1 MAETS
6 VSQRWELRRCEA
18 CGHENMR
25 PRRLARDEGE
35 ARCPCGT
42 SSFIVFDLLL
52 VAREHTGEESG
63 DPTASDALARQQ
75 VGIPPTERSTP

>member
-18 CGHENMR
+18 CGHENIR
-25 PRRLARDEGE
+25 PRRHGPKPEVT
-35 ARCPCGT
+35 CPCGT

-52 VAREHTGEESG
+52 VAREYTGDEAG
-63 DPTASDALARQQ
+63 DPTASDVLVRQQ
-75 VGIPPTERSTP
+75 VGVPPTERSTQ